1 MPSFTIDL
9 EKCNKDGICVKA
21 CPTGVIQLDT
31 LDKYPIS
38 TQDYEIYCLACGHC
52 VVVCPT
58 GAFSMDRLSSELCP
72 PIKKELVLTQEQ
84 AEQFLRSRR
93 SIRNFKSQP
102 VERHKLEKLL
112 EIACFAPSAKNS
124 QPWYWTVVEDPADV
138 RRFAEMVIDW
148 MRNIIAQFPEQ
159 AEVRGLPRVVAAW
172 DAGQERI
179 CRGAPHII
187 VVHGDKEYGFGAE
200 DGALALSYFELFA
213 PMIGLGSCWGGYFY
227 SAVNAYPPLF
237 EALGLPAEHRA
248 FGAVMVGYP
257 QLRYQRLP
265 LRNIPRVSWR

>member
-1 MPSFTIDL
+1 LIW
-9 EKCNKDGICVKA
+9 
-21 CPTGVIQLDT
+21 
-31 LDKYPIS
+31 
-38 TQDYEIYCLACGHC
+38 
-52 VVVCPT
+52 
-58 GAFSMDRLSSELCP
+58 R
-72 PIKKELVLTQEQ
+72 KELVLTQEQ
-84 AEQFLRSRR
+84 VEQFLRSRR
-93 SIRNFKSQP
+93 IIRNFKSQP

-179 CRGAPHII
+179 CQGAPHII

-200 DGALALSYFELFA
+200 DG
-213 PMIGLGSCWGGYFY
+213 
-227 SAVNAYPPLF
+227 
-237 EALGLPAEHRA
+237 ALGLPAEHRA